1 MYSFKYIFLHNPYQ
15 NNDLSIFQLHYELPG
30 FLRDVQRCG
39 CGIPPPHRQL
49 NAVRLAPPDG
59 GAVPRLLR
67 CQPGCAHPVCGG
79 ETGRWV
85 GRRTITQ
92 LQRYVSTAV
101 IFFFV
106 VLSVLSWAVEKK
118 YVVMYSTPF
127 IICVVILC
135 SIKLIK

>member
-1 MYSFKYIFLHNPYQ
+1 MYSFRNFFFFQSLHNPYQ

-92 LQRYVSTAV
+92 LQHYVSTAV
-101 IFFFV
+101 IFFCTSFRYFMG
-106 VLSVLSWAVEKK
+106 SRKK

-127 IICVVILC
+127 IICDYLSCYFV
-135 SIKLIK
+135 